1 MNAGDQTTTNTH
13 IQTQTQTQTQTQENT
28 METNAFRR
36 PARTRIRRLA
46 PVMAIVAGGVLLA
59 GCTAAGTGLVQA
71 ASETGSSG
79 ATSSTASAAVS
90 TTLEELAS
98 ANQDGTV
105 VREDEWSIDDAIDV
119 TLSGSAATADSGVS
133 SADGVVTITEAGVY
147 RLSGSLDGRIVVAAA
162 DDAQVVLVLDDAS
175 ITSGDGPAI
184 EVQTAD
190 DVAVHLAD
198 GSQSTIV
205 DTSAYGDDAD
215 ANAAIFSEQDL
226 TISGAGSL
234 SVAASNDG
242 ITSEDDL
249 AIIGGTIDV
258 VAADEA
264 LRGKDSIQ
272 VEGGTLTLEAGGDAL
287 QSDNTDEADRGWIR
301 VEGGTIS
308 AAAGDDGFDAAT
320 DLLISGGTISVDV
333 AGDGLHG
340 DVALA
345 IADGTVTVAG
355 SNEGLESALVQIDGG
370 VIDVTAVDDGI
381 NGASGGGGQPGAEG
395 EIDSGELIA
404 ITGGSLT
411 LHTDSDGIDSNGSIE
426 ISGGEIVVWGPTTE
440 REGALDANVDITISG
455 GTVLAVGASG
465 MAQAPSDTSS
475 QPWLQGLAT
484 GEEGSTIEIRGTD
497 GEVLATYAAE
507 SAFSNVVFSSAELSG
522 DSATVMVD
530 GVETE
535 VELGVAVGASMGG
548 PGGAADGGMGGPGG
562 AGGMPPARP

>member
-1 MNAGDQTTTNTH
+1 MNATDQTNPH
-13 IQTQTQTQTQTQENT
+13 TQENT
-28 METNAFRR
+28 MESNTFRR

-46 PVMAIVAGGVLLA
+46 PVIAIVAGGALLA

-71 ASETGSSG
+71 ASETGSSS

-90 TTLEELAS
+90 TTLDELAS

-105 VREDEWSIDDAIDV
+105 VRDDEWSIDDAIDV
-119 TLSGSAATADSGVS
+119 TLSGSAATAERGVS

-147 RLSGSLDGRIVVAAA
+147 RLAGSLEGRIVVAAA

-175 ITSGDGPAI
+175 ITSADGPAI

-198 GSQSTIV
+198 GTRSTIV
-205 DTSAYGDDAD
+205 DTSDYTDDAD

-234 SVAASNDG
+234 SVTASNDG

-249 AIIGGTIDV
+249 AIIGGTIDI

-272 VEGGTLTLEAGGDAL
+272 VEGGTLTLGAGGDAL

-308 AAAGDDGFDAAT
+308 ATAGDDGFDAAT
-320 DLLISGGTISVDV
+320 DILISGGTISVDV
-333 AGDGLHG
+333 LGDGLHG

-345 IADGTVTVAG
+345 IADGTVTVVD

-411 LHTDSDGIDSNGSIE
+411 LHTESDGLDSNGSIE

-465 MAQAPSDTSS
+465 MAQAPSGTSS
-475 QPWLQGLAT
+475 QAWLQALAT
-484 GEEGSTIEIRGTD
+484 GEEGSMIEIRD
-497 GEVLATYAAE
+497 AAGEVLATYEAE
-507 SAFSNVVFSSAELSG
+507 SAFSNVVFSSAELAG
-522 DSATVMVD
+522 DSATVVVD

-535 VELGVAVGASMGG
+535 VDFGVAVGASMGG
-548 PGGAADGGMGGPGG
+548 GPGAAG
-562 AGGMPPARP
+562 GGMPPSRP

>member
-1 MNAGDQTTTNTH
+1 MNATDNQTNFD
-13 IQTQTQTQTQTQENT
+13 TQENT
-28 METNAFRR
+28 MESTAFRR

-46 PVMAIVAGGVLLA
+46 PVIAIVAGGALLA

-71 ASETGSSG
+71 ASETGSSS
-79 ATSSTASAAVS
+79 ATSSTASAVS
-90 TTLEELAS
+90 TTLDELAS

-133 SADGVVTITEAGVY
+133 STDGVVTITEAGVY

-162 DDAQVVLVLDDAS
+162 DDAQVVLVLDGAS
-175 ITSGDGPAI
+175 ISSADGPAI

-190 DVAVHLAD
+190 DVALHLAD
-198 GSQSTIV
+198 GSQNAVV
-205 DTSAYGDDAD
+205 DTSDYAEAAD

-308 AAAGDDGFDAAT
+308 ATAGDDGFDAAT
-320 DLLISGGTISVDV
+320 DILISGGTISVDV
-333 AGDGLHG
+333 LGDGLHG

-345 IADGTVTVAG
+345 IADGKVTVVG

-370 VIDVTAVDDGI
+370 IIDVTAVDDGI

-411 LHTDSDGIDSNGSIE
+411 LRTESDGLDSNGSIE

-475 QPWLQGLAT
+475 QPWLQALAT
-484 GEEGSTIEIRGTD
+484 GEEGSTVEVRDAD

-507 SAFSNVVFSSAELSG
+507 SAFSNVVFSSADLSG
-522 DSATVMVD
+522 GSATVVVD

-535 VELGVAVGASMGG
+535 VEFGVAVGASMGG
-548 PGGAADGGMGGPGG
+548 PGGAADGGTGGPGG
-562 AGGMPPARP
+562 AGGMPPSRP